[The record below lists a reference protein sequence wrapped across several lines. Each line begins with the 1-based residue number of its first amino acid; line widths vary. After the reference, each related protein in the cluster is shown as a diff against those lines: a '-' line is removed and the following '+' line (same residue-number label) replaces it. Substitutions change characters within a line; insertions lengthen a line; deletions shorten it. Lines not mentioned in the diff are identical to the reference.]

1 MRGAWD
7 IGHPLAPCLIV
18 RCTSSAKLVDTS
30 RYLDGRFGGAGPAL
44 RPLRAHPALQRLDPP
59 GRQHVPHGHA
69 HAPSHTLWL
78 RANPF
83 GPLFPFAL
91 SIADMIHI
99 ALHVIV
105 PLLVALAFYR
115 PRWRNATAIMIAT
128 MLVDADHLLADPIYD
143 PHRCSIGFHPLHTL
157 PAIGVYTALFVL
169 PLAVG
174 RKADGQGSHRTARAV
189 HLIGLGLL
197 IHMALDGIDCLV

>member
-1 MRGAWD
+1 MG
-7 IGHPLAPCLIV
+7 GSVGPAPPFV
-18 RCTSSAKLVDTS
+18 RCAPTLRSSAWTHP
-30 RYLDGRFGGAGPAL
+30 GASMYHMATL
-44 RPLRAHPALQRLDPP
+44 MRRPTRCGCAPIRLPP
-59 GRQHVPHGHA
+59 YV
-69 HAPSHTLWL
+69 
-78 RANPF
+78 
-83 GPLFPFAL
+83 PFAL

-174 RKADGQGSHRTARAV
+174 RKADGQGLHRTARAV